1 MNFIRQFSIRARM
14 MGSVLLTA
22 VLMAALGGAG
32 LWSLSR
38 LSALDDLFV
47 RSTYGSTVSLTTLRM
62 ALYDL
67 RQLEK
72 NIVIAYE
79 KTELVTSYQAKW
91 KTALDQ
97 VRQQAVAVAA
107 ASEAD
112 SPRAQSATKIDQLL
126 GTYAERATPVM
137 RQIQGGGY
145 DTATVADRMLDR
157 AKGAVQEAE
166 AEIDKLLA
174 VLAEDARQSQ
184 QARSESTR
192 QIRVLFVAA
201 VLLSIAIMLPLTLA
215 NLRSICQPLAQAQ
228 DMADAIAASDLSIRV
243 DATGGDETARMM
255 RSLNNMQ
262 SSLGTIVGQ
271 VRESAES
278 VQVASSEVA
287 SGTADLSHRTEQA
300 AANIQETASSMDE
313 LSNRV
318 HQSADAAAQ
327 AHQLASSAFEAA
339 QRGGSVVQQVV
350 LNMEDI
356 SQSSKKIADITGLI
370 DTIAFQTNILALNA
384 AVEAARAGEQ
394 GRGFAVVAGE
404 VRGLAHSS
412 AEAAK
417 QIKKLIETSVDKVAS
432 GARLVNDAGATM
444 QEVLASVKGVSGII
458 ARITTSAAEQ
468 SQQIGQIHGAVSQL
482 DQVTQQNAALVEQS
496 TAAAES
502 LREQAA
508 RLTEVVATF
517 RLG

>member
-1 MNFIRQFSIRARM
+1 
-14 MGSVLLTA
+14 
-22 VLMAALGGAG
+22 
-32 LWSLSR
+32 
-38 LSALDDLFV
+38 
-47 RSTYGSTVSLTTLRM
+47 
-62 ALYDL
+62 
-67 RQLEK
+67 
-72 NIVIAYE
+72 
-79 KTELVTSYQAKW
+79 
-91 KTALDQ
+91 
-97 VRQQAVAVAA
+97 
-107 ASEAD
+107 
-112 SPRAQSATKIDQLL
+112 
-126 GTYAERATPVM
+126 
-137 RQIQGGGY
+137 
-145 DTATVADRMLDR
+145 
-157 AKGAVQEAE
+157 
-166 AEIDKLLA
+166 
-174 VLAEDARQSQ
+174 
-184 QARSESTR
+184 
-192 QIRVLFVAA
+192 
-201 VLLSIAIMLPLTLA
+201 
-215 NLRSICQPLAQAQ
+215 
-228 DMADAIAASDLSIRV
+228 MADAIAASDLSIRV
-243 DATGGDETARMM
+243 DAGGADETAQML

-262 SSLGTIVGQ
+262 SSLGAIVGQ
-271 VRESAES
+271 VRASAES

-300 AANIQETASSMDE
+300 AANIQQTASSVEE
-313 LSNRV
+313 LSSRV

-327 AHQLASSAFEAA
+327 AHQLASTAFEAA